1 MPKLDTPKATREL
14 GPGKGGASDFIAVRL
29 NSMALIVLSAWFLT
43 ALLLLPDLSYP
54 VVTRWLAHPLN
65 ALMMIAFIAVTCW
78 HSKYGF
84 QEVIDDY
91 VHSPVGRA
99 IAISAMYVFTTGAA
113 AFGIWSVAR
122 IALTPA

>member
-1 MPKLDTPKATREL
+1 MPELDTSRETRQL

-43 ALLLLPDLSYP
+43 ALVLLPDLSYP

-65 ALMMIAFIAVTCW
+65 ALMMIAFIIITCW

-91 VHSPVGRA
+91 VHSPIGRA
-99 IAISAMYVFTTGAA
+99 IWISAMYVFTTGAA
-113 AFGIWSVAR
+113 AFGIWSVALT
-122 IALTPA
+122 ALKSA